1 MVCFN
6 VKALFKNV
14 PLECTVYLELKR
26 IYENHEIAR
35 SITRNEIREIILLCT
50 KNVRFTFRNVVYLQ
64 TNGVAVG
71 SPLGPVFAGIF
82 LVHLERSLVPLL
94 TSELSFWKQWH
105 DYFYNNW
112 NSTSFLSMWIISI
125 LISNSHMRQNIIL
138 N

>member
-1 MVCFN
+1 MKSTKYSIEKLRTVKVPTWYQMVCFN

-35 SITRNEIREIILLCT
+35 SVTRNEVREIILLCT

-94 TSELSFWKQWH
+94 TSELSF
-105 DYFYNNW
+105 
-112 NSTSFLSMWIISI
+112 
-125 LISNSHMRQNIIL
+125 
-138 N
+138 